1 MVLRLGHNDVASAL
15 TSRQWSLQAFPAA
28 KGSDLIQILLML
40 VIVYHVFFILLAQPP
55 EEAVYVFL
63 LDHGPPWGLMWF
75 LGDFLKGQFQLGEI
89 VGQYGRFVV

>member
-15 TSRQWSLQAFPAA
+15 TSRQWGLQAFPTAR
-28 KGSDLIQILLML
+28 GSDLIQILLML

-63 LDHGPPWGLMWF
+63 LDHGSPWGLMRS

-89 VGQYGRFVV
+89 VGQYRRFAV

>member
-1 MVLRLGHNDVASAL
+1 VVLRLGHNDVASAL
-15 TSRQWSLQAFPAA
+15 TSRQWGLQAFPATRC
-28 KGSDLIQILLML
+28 SDLIQILLML

-63 LDHGPPWGLMWF
+63 LNHGPPWWLMRS

-89 VGQYGRFVV
+89 V